1 VRSGQSRFGV
11 SSSSLQRSLYWQ
23 NCWVGRYRCVQS
35 RFCTNAGGDLFFAGT
50 AIKSNFLINIGYG
63 NPAVIRPRE
72 ERYAFD
78 EACRIV

>member
-1 VRSGQSRFGV
+1 MSGFH
-11 SSSSLQRSLYWQ
+11 
-23 NCWVGRYRCVQS
+23 
-35 RFCTNAGGDLFFAGT
+35 NAGVDDLFFAGT